1 MMGLS
6 PSPASAGGSEVYA
19 DMERWTEIRRNVLTG
34 ATSKREACRHYGLH
48 WLTLKK
54 ILAHEEPPGYRRT
67 KPPRRPK
74 IEPFLPVIHAILD
87 AGRTAPKKQRHTAHR
102 LWQRL
107 RDEHGFTG
115 GYTTVKDVVRDL
127 KVGRQEVFLPLSH
140 PPGEAQADFGFAEVS
155 LQGVTAPVAVFV
167 LSLPYSDAVYCQVFP
182 RECTEVFLEGHKRA
196 FLFLGGVPRR
206 IAYDNTKT
214 AVAKITGSRDR
225 QVTREFQRLQSHY
238 LFAPHFCL
246 VRRPNEKGHVER
258 LLDYA
263 RSNFLVPVP
272 AVESLAEL
280 NEHLADQCRRDQGRS
295 VRGKPGTVATL
306 VAEDRAA
313 FLPLPPRPF
322 EARRVTQATADGQS
336 LVRFD
341 TNSYSVPTRYAR
353 RRLTVV
359 ATVDEVRVVHEDR
372 LVARHPRC
380 WEREQYRFDPV
391 HYLALLERKP
401 GGFDYARPLEHW
413 GLPDGFGLLRRRLE
427 AADPTG
433 RGTRAFIRV
442 LRLLERFP
450 LPQVTDAVAY
460 ALAIDVIDPD
470 SIRVILAH
478 RADRPVALFA
488 LDGRPHLRAVP
499 VARTDLAAYGALL
512 PGVTP

>member
-1 MMGLS
+1 
-6 PSPASAGGSEVYA
+6 VYA

-34 ATSKREACRHYGLH
+34 AMTKREACRHYDVH

-54 ILAHEEPPGYRRT
+54 ILAHEEPPGYRRN

-74 IEPFLPVIHAILD
+74 IEPFLPTIHAILD
-87 AGRTAPKKQRHTAHR
+87 ADRTAPKKQRHTAHR
-102 LWQRL
+102 IWQRL

-115 GYTTVKDVVRDL
+115 GYTAVKDVVRAL
-127 KVGRQEVFLPLSH
+127 KIGRQEVFLPLSH
-140 PPGEAQADFGFAEVS
+140 PPGEAQVDFGFADAVVA
-155 LQGVTAPVAVFV
+155 GVPTQVAVFV

-182 RECTEVFLEGHKRA
+182 RECTEVFLEGHRRA
-196 FLFLGGVPRR
+196 FTFLGGVPRR

-214 AVAKITGSRDR
+214 AVAQITGSRDR
-225 QVTREFQRLQSHY
+225 KVTREFQRLQSHF
-238 LFAPHFCL
+238 LFTPHFCL

-272 AVESLAEL
+272 VVASLAEL
-280 NEHLADQCRRDQGRS
+280 NAQLAERCRQDQERS
-295 VRGKPGTVATL
+295 VRGKSGTVATL
-306 VAEDRAA
+306 LIEDQTA

-322 EARRVTQATADGQS
+322 EARRVTQAAADS
-336 LVRFD
+336 LSLIRFD
-341 TNSYSVPTRYAR
+341 TNSYSVPTRYAH

-380 WEREQYRFDPV
+380 WEHEQYRFDPL

-413 GLPDGFGLLRRRLE
+413 ELPACFGLLRRRLE
-427 AADPTG
+427 AADTTG
-433 RGTRAFIRV
+433 QGTRSFIRV
-442 LRLLERFP
+442 LRLLENFS
-450 LPQVTDAVAY
+450 LPQVTDAVDY
-460 ALAIDVIDPD
+460 ALDIDVIDPE
-470 SIRVILAH
+470 SIRLIVEH
-478 RADRPVALFA
+478 RADRPVTLFV
-488 LDGRPHLRAVP
+488 LDGRPHLQRVRVLP
-499 VARTDLAAYGALL
+499 TDVSAYQALL
-512 PGVTP
+512 EGGPRR